1 MFYLAI
7 LHTVQQLTSWKN
19 LCIPLWS
26 SSNTLCEQ
34 TNQKSEDFNVCCAF
48 PSTTRNNITTSKTQQ
63 QQQYVGKCNWETG
76 NVCVRVELCWTR
88 RRRMRSRRRRAA
100 LGNCLFVCIALYLSP
115 SLPLSL
121 SLSLSRPSSLFLSV
135 CRWQHVGDVDGG
147 SASLSTARKNLDR
160 NL

>member
-26 SSNTLCEQ
+26 STNTLCEQ

-88 RRRMRSRRRRAA
+88 RRRMRGRRRRAA

-115 SLPLSL
+115 SLPRSVSL
-121 SLSLSRPSSLFLSV
+121 SQDLPLSFSL
-135 CRWQHVGDVDGG
+135 CVDGNML
-147 SASLSTARKNLDR
+147 ATLMAVRLLWAQLEKILTEIYN
-160 NL
+160 